1 MGQEAEASRILEEQR
16 KKIYKELR
24 ERSDEKK
31 KSIYDEVAAKRKIAH
46 SGGYKYIGS
55 SNLSNLDRE
64 AGGFEAKSWQM
75 DQKPPK
81 INSTNVYN
89 HYYNVYHNGA
99 SRMNWNPKNAKDI
112 KPDYVANPMQ
122 STNLA
127 SSLGWDAGLG
137 RENMDPLF
145 NLYHKDTNLYLEEA
159 NAPIVKVGDRTYRL
173 QDYDPNKHFMDW
185 ESQVEGLDEAMG
197 WDKDEERRKKK
208 EEEKKKIYDENR
220 YLYEWRVAEGI
231 EAAKEWEKLHGNHLV
246 SMDKAVAYANGYMD
260 TREMMELTEEQL
272 YALEEWAK
280 LSQVRDM
287 MDDYLTKYGE
297 NGKFN
302 QTNLKR
308 IDAAMDRFVEYDPRI
323 GTKLSYIMHRWV
335 RGIAQTGENILD
347 TLELWKL
354 SNATTQVV
362 VDETSGAVRATD
374 EIQAKK
380 EKILGD
386 DKYDRMRAKDGARF
400 NLSSKE
406 QRVGEVAEAIGK
418 GTPAAALLF
427 VPGVGPIIS
436 ALVTWGSTAGAN
448 AKQMWKEGEGEVSAD
463 KAIGYGTLSGAIE
476 GAVNYFGNRLFDAST
491 LKGVGN
497 RVVAQMA
504 ETSGGQALLNTFG
517 ATIADTG
524 MELFTTIL
532 KDEIKTWYNPK
543 AEKMSEEELQK
554 MIYTSL
560 VANLVINGMQN
571 FVAYQKGLVAETG
584 PSEAEERAMM
594 RSMAGEELEAEV
606 PRSRPQAE
614 EAEMM
619 GTMEENIRGRAEAEA
634 SGRQALEGGANEPLM
649 LPEGRTEGQKLLEGG
664 TNEPLMLPEGRTAG
678 QKLLPEPEQKKLLP
692 AGEVDEQELID
703 TLMDNTGQKAPAGI
717 DAEMPKGSKAGGVPQ
732 IEGAK
737 DRTAEEIAGAIAQ
750 ESGIPI
756 TTQAAQP
763 GVTNS
768 SDIIDYY
775 VGANKKTLPAKYKE
789 WIGDNKG
796 KEILGRVMDSD
807 GQNAVK
813 QLYRGNSF
821 IGDGGTADAIRF
833 ERATGLTLG
842 KTPQGHIQKAQDMV
856 RYLQRILEKPGLT
869 NVEQGVLQDLLLDWE
884 DALK

>member
-1 MGQEAEASRILEEQR
+1 
-16 KKIYKELR
+16 
-24 ERSDEKK
+24 
-31 KSIYDEVAAKRKIAH
+31 
-46 SGGYKYIGS
+46 
-55 SNLSNLDRE
+55 
-64 AGGFEAKSWQM
+64 
-75 DQKPPK
+75 
-81 INSTNVYN
+81 
-89 HYYNVYHNGA
+89 
-99 SRMNWNPKNAKDI
+99 
-112 KPDYVANPMQ
+112 
-122 STNLA
+122 
-127 SSLGWDAGLG
+127 
-137 RENMDPLF
+137 
-145 NLYHKDTNLYLEEA
+145 
-159 NAPIVKVGDRTYRL
+159 
-173 QDYDPNKHFMDW
+173 
-185 ESQVEGLDEAMG
+185 
-197 WDKDEERRKKK
+197 
-208 EEEKKKIYDENR
+208 
-220 YLYEWRVAEGI
+220 
-231 EAAKEWEKLHGNHLV
+231 
-246 SMDKAVAYANGYMD
+246 
-260 TREMMELTEEQL
+260 
-272 YALEEWAK
+272 
-280 LSQVRDM
+280 

-418 GTPAAALLF
+418 GTPAGVLAMI
-427 VPGVGPIIS
+427 PGVGPIIS

-476 GAVNYFGNRLFDAST
+476 GAVNYFGNRLFDAGT
-491 LKGVGN
+491 LKGAGN

-517 ATIADTG
+517 ATITDTG

-554 MIYTSL
+554 MVYASL

-571 FVAYQKGLVAETG
+571 FVAYQRGLVAETG

-649 LPEGRTEGQKLLEGG
+649 LPKGRTE
-664 TNEPLMLPEGRTAG
+664 G

-692 AGEVDEQELID
+692 AGDVDEQELID
-703 TLMDNTGQKAPAGI
+703 TLMDNTGQKVPAGI
-717 DAEMPKGSKAGGVPQ
+717 DAEIPKGNKAGEAPQ

-763 GVTNS
+763 GVTTSAGVS
-768 SDIIDYY
+768 SGDII
-775 VGANKKTLPAKYKE
+775 AKKEVEQLQYKPATEDIRVKLEKAGLSQEKGQEIITLPKAEKPLPETYLSETYIEEHLKVFKE
-789 WIGDNKG
+789 SG
-796 KEILGRVMDSD
+796 
-807 GQNAVK
+807 AVK
-813 QLYRGNSF
+813 ILPTEPRGTIGGKGGIFVLSERELQDIIKSSNGDIEYIEKALGMDLGYLGENPVIVRFNSNLN
-821 IGDGGTADAIRF
+821 IRM
-833 ERATGLTLG
+833 
-842 KTPQGHIQKAQDMV
+842 PQGSELGADPKYWMSGGYTSGGIMEAVIDPV
-856 RYLQRILEKPGLT
+856 DPSNYIVSNIFE
-869 NVEQGVLQDLLLDWE
+869 
-884 DALK
+884 